1 MDPDTFKSK
10 PLPTAG
16 LYVHV
21 PFCLS
26 KCPYCHFYSQTA
38 VALIP
43 AWAEAVGKEAGLY
56 TGRFKDFDTLYFGG
70 GTPSLIPEAVL
81 GQLLETVHLFF
92 AIDRSGE
99 ITLEANPGDLTLERL
114 KRLRTLGIN
123 RISLG
128 VQSLDEREL
137 FFLKRRHTGREARQA
152 IECIRSAGF
161 ENLSLDLIYGL
172 PGQTPESWQ
181 KTLEE
186 IVSLQPEHLSCYE
199 LTVEPGTALE
209 RGLRSG
215 EIQLPPDEDRRG
227 FFLQASTFLGT
238 QGFDHYEVSNFAR
251 GAPYYA
257 RHNHKYWDH
266 VPYLGLGPAA
276 HSFDGRRRWWNGRS
290 LRRYLERLA
299 QNRGPVERE
308 ERLSAE
314 QLRLES
320 LMLGFRTRS
329 GVALKDLSLNQV
341 RRKVLTA
348 LEETGKI
355 ILQGDRMVPTTEG
368 FLVAD
373 RLPLLF
379 C

>member
-1 MDPDTFKSK
+1 MDPDTFNGA
-10 PLPTAG
+10 PLPKAG

-26 KCPYCHFYSQTA
+26 KCPYCHFYSTTA

-43 AWAEAVGKEAGLY
+43 AWAQAVGKEAGLY
-56 TGRFKDFDTLYFGG
+56 AGRFKDFDTLYFGG
-70 GTPSLIPEAVL
+70 GTPSLIPAAVL
-81 GQLLETVHLFF
+81 ERLLETLHRLF
-92 AIDRSGE
+92 ASARSGE
-99 ITLEANPGDLTLERL
+99 ITLEANPGDLTLARL
-114 KRLRTLGIN
+114 KRLRALGIN

-128 VQSLDEREL
+128 VQSLDDREL
-137 FFLKRRHTGREARQA
+137 LFLERRHTARDVRQA
-152 IECIRSAGF
+152 LALIRAAGF
-161 ENLSLDLIYGL
+161 KNLSLDLIYGL

-186 IVSLQPEHLSCYE
+186 IASLQPEHLSCYE

-209 RGLRSG
+209 RVLRSG
-215 EIQLPPDEDRRG
+215 DIRLPADEDRRG

-238 QGFDHYEVSNFAR
+238 QGYDHYEISNFAR

-257 RHNHKYWDH
+257 RHNRKYWDH

-276 HSFDGRRRWWNGRS
+276 HSFAGRRRWWNGRA

-299 QNRGPVERE
+299 QNRSPVERE

-329 GVALKDLSLNQV
+329 GVALKDLSLNQG

-355 ILQGDRMVPTTEG
+355 IRQGGRMVPTTEG